1 MKLQELSAALQ
12 NGGFDRIFRYLYEE
26 DGEELIKERL
36 RYLRAAERFSGYYGK
51 RREVELFS
59 APGRTEI
66 GGNHTDHQHGCVL
79 AASVNMD
86 AIAVASKN
94 EDGKIRI
101 KSEGFSEDVIDL
113 SDLSIKENEKNG
125 SVSLIRG
132 IAAWFQSKG
141 GKIGGFDAYTTSN
154 VLSGSGL
161 SSSAAF
167 EVLVGT
173 ILNGLYNGQ
182 RFSPVEIAQAGQYA
196 ENTYFGKP
204 SGLLDQASSSV
215 GGFVAFDFADPQKPL
230 VEKVT
235 FDFSNS
241 GYTLCV
247 VDTHASHANLTPDY
261 AAIPKEMKAA
271 AAFFG
276 KDFLRDVPEEMFYQN
291 LREVRKSAGDRAVLR
306 AMHFFAENR
315 RAQEE
320 TKCLKTKDLD
330 QFFQLLIDSG
340 RSSFMYLQNV
350 YSPAHPEQQAVSLT
364 LGLCERLL
372 SKTGGSWR
380 IQGGGFAGT
389 VQAFVPNESL
399 ELFRKEIDAFLGEGS
414 CHVLKIRPVGGVFL
428 TQENGKEI
436 CDG

>member
-1 MKLQELSAALQ
+1 MKLQELSVALQ
-12 NGGFDRIFRYLYEE
+12 NGEFDRIFRYLYEE
-26 DGEELIKERL
+26 DGEELIKERQ

-79 AASVNMD
+79 SASVNMD
-86 AIAVASKN
+86 AIAVASKT

-101 KSEGFSEDVIDL
+101 KSEGFPEDVIDL
-113 SDLSIKENEKNG
+113 SDLSIKEDEKNH
-125 SVSLIRG
+125 SASLIRG
-132 IAAWFQSKG
+132 IAVWFQQKG
-141 GKIGGFDAYTTSN
+141 GKTGGFDAYTTSN

-173 ILNGLYNGQ
+173 IFNGLYNQ
-182 RFSPVEIAQAGQYA
+182 QKFSPVEIAQAGQYA

-261 AAIPKEMKAA
+261 AAIPREMKAA
-271 AAFFG
+271 ATFFG
-276 KDFLRDVPEEMFYQN
+276 KDFLRDVPEETFYQN
-291 LREVRKSAGDRAVLR
+291 LREVRKSAGDRATLR

-320 TKCLKTKDLD
+320 TKCLKEKDLD
-330 QFFQLLIDSG
+330 KFFELLIDSG

-364 LGLCERLL
+364 LCLCERLL

-399 ELFRKEIDAFLGEGS
+399 EFFRKQIDAFLGEGS
-414 CHVLKIRPVGGVFL
+414 CRVLKIRPVGGISL

-436 CDG
+436 CNG